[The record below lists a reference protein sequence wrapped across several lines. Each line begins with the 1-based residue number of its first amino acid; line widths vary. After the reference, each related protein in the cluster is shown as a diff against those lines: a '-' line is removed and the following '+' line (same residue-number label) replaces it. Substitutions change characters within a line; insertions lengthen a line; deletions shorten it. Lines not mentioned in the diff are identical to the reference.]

1 MAASLNRVTLIGNLG
16 KDPEIRSMNNGNR
29 VASFSLAVSESW
41 KDRSGERRE
50 KTEWIPVVIFSDGL
64 VGVVEQY
71 LRKGSKCLVEGKFQ
85 TRKWQDQSGAD
96 RYMTE
101 VVVQQFGGTL
111 ILLDGKRQ
119 DSEPARH
126 QETAGEYDQSPL
138 PSSDLD
144 DEIPF

>member
-1 MAASLNRVTLIGNLG
+1 MAGSLNRVTLIGNLG
-16 KDPEIRSMNNGNR
+16 KDPEIRSMQNGNR
-29 VASFSLAVSESW
+29 VASFSLAVSETW

-50 KTEWIPVVIFSDGL
+50 KTEWVPVVIFSDGL

-119 DSEPARH
+119 DSEPQARN
-126 QETAGEYDQSPL
+126 EYDQSPL

-144 DEIPF
+144 DAVPF